1 LVSQH
6 LRVLRAARIVT
17 TQREA
22 REIEYTLT
30 DAHIAHVVLEPAV
43 TAQQVFGMAEGLVCV
58 TRLDDPPETIAT
70 TQGRPLSP
78 ADELRIVGAAG
89 RCRPGRASA

>member
-1 LVSQH
+1 
-6 LRVLRAARIVT
+6 
-17 TQREA
+17 
-22 REIEYTLT
+22 
-30 DAHIAHVVLEPAV
+30 
-43 TAQQVFGMAEGLVCV
+43 MAEGLVCV

-78 ADELRIVGAAG
+78 ADELRIVDAAG